1 MGDLGVVRQ
10 RLVRTKLL
18 FNLIHNGE
26 LVSTWKPQRRTE
38 HGAVEVYGAAR
49 HRLRG
54 KTTRA

>member
-1 MGDLGVVRQ
+1 MRNLAVIRQ
-10 RLVRTKLL
+10 RLVRTKLV
-18 FNLIHNGE
+18 FNLLNDGE
-26 LVSTWKPQRRTE
+26 FVATWKPHRRTE